1 MTLIQSSPAPLP
13 ALPRLARGLAPSLAP
28 LRAISRQILLGLSF
42 PLALLALWSLGAA
55 QGWVPPQIL
64 PAPAVVW
71 QSFLDLCADGSLAA
85 HTKASLIR
93 VAEGFTLGAS
103 VGLVF
108 GTAVGLVPA
117 FRAWVWPPV
126 QAATRVNAL
135 AWMPLLTLFLG
146 IDEALKVVVIGWS
159 VSIPVILA
167 TARAVGDVPAAL
179 RELGVA
185 LHLTRRQRLRLI
197 VVPQAL
203 PQIATGLREGLANAW
218 QSLVIVELFASF
230 EGLGYLM
237 TWGRQLFQLD
247 LVLVAMAV
255 IAVLGFT
262 FDLALRGVE
271 RWLQP
276 WQTGGGHGF

>member
-1 MTLIQSSPAPLP
+1 MTLIHIQSVSPPV
-13 ALPRLARGLAPSLAP
+13 LPRLLRRAASAAEA
-28 LRAISRQILLGLSF
+28 LRAALVPILLGLSF
-42 PLALLALWSLGAA
+42 PLALLGLWALGAA

-64 PAPAVVW
+64 PAPALVW
-71 QSFLDLCADGSLAA
+71 QSFRDLCADGSLAQ
-85 HTKASLIR
+85 HLTASLIR
-93 VAEGFTLGAS
+93 VAEGFALGATA
-103 VGLVF
+103 GLAF
-108 GTAVGLVPA
+108 GAAVALVPA
-117 FRAWVWPPV
+117 VRAWIWPPV

-159 VSIPVILA
+159 VSIPVILS
-167 TARAVGDVPAAL
+167 TARALGELPAAL
-179 RELGVA
+179 RELGAV

-197 VVPQAL
+197 VL
-203 PQIATGLREGLANAW
+203 PHAAPSIATGLREGLANAW

-255 IAVLGFT
+255 IATLGFSL
-262 FDLALRGVE
+262 DAGLRALE
-271 RWLQP
+271 RALHP
-276 WQTGGGHGF
+276 WQREAGHDR